1 MLDTPALLL
10 VGGMGTRLRSVV
22 PLKPKPLASVGDK
35 SFLQLL
41 VRQLQHQGVR
51 RLLLCTGYEADQIE
65 QEFGDGR
72 AWDIAIGY
80 SRESNP
86 MGTAGAIKLASE
98 HIKDACD
105 FFVMNGDSF
114 LEVDLP
120 ELIRFHR
127 ERQAAASIAVVSVRN
142 AGRYG
147 AVVVDPGKR
156 VVGFVEKSGSE
167 SPGLINGGVYVFNR
181 SVLEYFP
188 EGPASLERDVFP
200 RLLDRGVY
208 ALEQKGIFI
217 DIGTPED
224 YARAQEICSRLEAA
238 AESHPKPA
246 LNTAFDPR

>member
-10 VGGMGTRLRSVV
+10 VGGMGTRLRSIL

-35 SFLQLL
+35 SFLELL

-51 RLLLCTGYEADQIE
+51 RLIMCTGYLADQIE
-65 QEFGDGR
+65 REFGDGR
-72 AWDIAIGY
+72 AWDIAIEY

-98 HIKDACD
+98 HIKGTRD

-114 LEVDLP
+114 LEIDLP

-127 ERQAAASIAVVSVRN
+127 ERGAAASIAVVGVEN

-147 AVVVDPGKR
+147 AVVVNPDRR
-156 VVGFVEKSGSE
+156 VVGFAEKSGSE

-181 SVLEYFP
+181 SALKYFP
-188 EGPASLERDVFP
+188 EGPSSLERDVFP
-200 RLLDRGVY
+200 HLLDRGVY
-208 ALEQKGIFI
+208 AIEQKGMFI

-224 YARAQEICSRLEAA
+224 YARAQEICGRLQAAVESRPNPA
-238 AESHPKPA
+238 PKFA
-246 LNTAFDPR
+246 VDPR